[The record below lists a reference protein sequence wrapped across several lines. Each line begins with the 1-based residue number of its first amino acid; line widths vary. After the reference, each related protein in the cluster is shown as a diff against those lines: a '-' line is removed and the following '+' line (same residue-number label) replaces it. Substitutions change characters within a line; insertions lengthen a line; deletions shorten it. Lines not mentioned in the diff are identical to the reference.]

1 MKFIPLII
9 LVTLAVQSVPVRAAE
24 LLYNPR
30 EISVQRLIRGQSST
44 LVIGDDVNVRMLPT
58 IMGNGGVVFAR
69 LDRNDPVYVLSCEG
83 FAENHYWVRVYIPE
97 LKEIGYVSAEFLQ
110 NNFNH
115 ICDRTRRF

>member
-1 MKFIPLII
+1 MKLIPLTLLIA
-9 LVTLAVQSVPVRAAE
+9 LAVQIIPVGAAE
-24 LLYNPR
+24 LIHNPT
-30 EISVQRLIRGQSST
+30 EISVQRFIQGQSPT
-44 LVIGDDVNVRMLPT
+44 LVLADRVNVRMLPT
-58 IMGNGGVVFAR
+58 IMGTGGVVFAR
-69 LDRNDPVYVLSCEG
+69 LFRNDQVYVLSCEG